1 MICTWWGH
9 SPSSQPLKVWWL
21 RSGVESFALHF
32 NTRCVDP
39 LKGSSSW
46 PWKPRAQ
53 SFEGFGRVC
62 HYTKVVDYVDWSFE
76 GIHICKET
84 IDSKYWS
91 LGQTC
96 WEACFQF
103 SVNAKGCWCDLPFLS
118 PTLKPLVL
126 GSGVESLASDLNSR
140 LILWRNG
147 ALYQKSLGSCLAVN
161 VKTVDAV
168 CVNCCVASF
177 EGMIPFIKE
186 SLGYYQSM

>member
-1 MICTWWGH
+1 MSSIIAQRNTKRNIVNAIMLGVMWSIPVTVVEMICTWWGH

-21 RSGVESFALHF
+21 RSGVDSFALHF

-53 SFEGFGRVC
+53 SLEGFSRVC
-62 HYTKVVDYVDWSFE
+62 HHTKVVDYVDWSFE
-76 GIHICKET
+76 GTHICKET

-103 SVNAKGCWCDLPFLS
+103 CQCQRLLMWLALSEANLPLQNLWWLGGSAKELRAWHQ
-118 PTLKPLVL
+118 T
-126 GSGVESLASDLNSR
+126 
-140 LILWRNG
+140 
-147 ALYQKSLGSCLAVN
+147 
-161 VKTVDAV
+161 
-168 CVNCCVASF
+168 
-177 EGMIPFIKE
+177 
-186 SLGYYQSM
+186 